1 MRERERERVV
11 TFFCMGKYIQN
22 EREYEIYSKIMG
34 IRKSQNKRKI
44 KGR

>member
-34 IRKSQNKRKI
+34 IRRVKI
-44 KGR
+44 KGK